1 MARVRHVVH
10 LVEAVGEEV
19 VLVAEPL
26 RKDAEELGRQVLLG
40 DTIEVV
46 EACERA
52 PAQVHS
58 REDVLLGPF
67 DDLAELL
74 PVVHVLEGHLL
85 HGRPGDDEAVVVLV
99 AEAVEGVVE
108 LHQVVL
114 RDVRGRVGRDA
125 HEVAAHLQR
134 RLGDEAQELR
144 LGLDLGGHE
153 VEDDDPKRADL
164 LGGSDLLL
172 EGEDSLGVQDPLG
185 G

>member
-26 RKDAEELGRQVLLG
+26 REDAEELARQVLLG
-40 DTIEVV
+40 DAIEVV
-46 EACERA
+46 EASERA
-52 PAQVHS
+52 PAQVHR
-58 REDVLLGPF
+58 REDVLLGPV

-74 PVVHVLEGHLL
+74 PVVHVLKGHLL
-85 HGRPGDDEAVVVLV
+85 HGRTGDDEAVIVLV

-108 LHQVVL
+108 LHQMVL